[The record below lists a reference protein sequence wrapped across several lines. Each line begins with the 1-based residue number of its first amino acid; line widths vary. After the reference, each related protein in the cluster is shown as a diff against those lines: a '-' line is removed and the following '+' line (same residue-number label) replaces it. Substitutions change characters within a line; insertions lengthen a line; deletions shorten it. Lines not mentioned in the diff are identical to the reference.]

1 LLNKKERAQADNE
14 KMCEDAKKAI
24 ENAREQR
31 RDFQRLKVQFSIAI
45 YYVEK

>member
-1 LLNKKERAQADNE
+1 LLNKKERAQANNE

-31 RDFQRLKVQFSIAI
+31 RDFQRLRVQFSIAI
-45 YYVEK
+45 YVEK